1 MTCSFTVNLWAWLVL
16 GTCTYKQPEVAQKQ
30 KRCQDLLWQG
40 PGPKA
45 PDVEGDPSGTSTF
58 LFDLFLPCCYLMCS
72 HQPLLPKSWPQLWIS
87 ASSRE
92 IKLVSILC
100 SLACLPVSWVVPS
113 NLNRVLLSRESCL
126 SPPIGRGKKC
136 RPKTSYACTLTEL
149 S

>member
-72 HQPLLPKSWPQLWIS
+72 HQPLLPLGQPWLLAYRLSGLTGEVTRDGDGAPGQ
-87 ASSRE
+87 
-92 IKLVSILC
+92 VSTNRGFLC
-100 SLACLPVSWVVPS
+100 
-113 NLNRVLLSRESCL
+113 NET
-126 SPPIGRGKKC
+126 K
-136 RPKTSYACTLTEL
+136 E
-149 S
+149 

>member
-87 ASSRE
+87 ADRKS
-92 IKLVSILC
+92 
-100 SLACLPVSWVVPS
+100 VV
-113 NLNRVLLSRESCL
+113 
-126 SPPIGRGKKC
+126 
-136 RPKTSYACTLTEL
+136 
-149 S
+149 